1 MIDVVRIALKPVVR
15 RWVAAKIGAVDEVIR
30 PSAVTQ
36 VNVHGLDGDRILVIG
51 AGLAVG
57 WGVATQDEAVA
68 GGLARTLSDL
78 TGRGADIDVHAAP
91 TMTVDSIAGHLAQ
104 LTLRRYD
111 AIALFLG
118 SNESLALMS
127 EKTWRR
133 KLGAVITGV
142 LSAVPVATRVFV
154 VGIQPARSVDIFDS
168 ATGDI
173 PDRQAVA
180 LNAVSADLCRDIE
193 HAVFLPLGERTGTP
207 LNRDV
212 VADYAQWAEE
222 LSDAMFDPINLARAE
237 GEAALD
243 VADHADLERERQD
256 SVDALGIVDTSS
268 EDRFDRIVRMAQSLY
283 GTESAAFSV
292 IDRNRQWHKSR
303 VNIADEEVS
312 RMGSFCSIAIEDR
325 GPLVVLNALEDD
337 RVAASP
343 QVTGNPNIRFYAG
356 FPVESPDGS
365 RIGALCVFDP
375 TPRNAADVD
384 PSMLAQLAHLIE
396 AELRVKPT
404 FD

>member
-1 MIDVVRIALKPVVR
+1 LIDLVRVAMKPMVG
-15 RWVAAKIGAVDEVIR
+15 RWVASKIASVDEVIR
-30 PSAVTQ
+30 PSGATQ
-36 VNVHGLDGDRILVIG
+36 VNVYGLDSDRILMIG
-51 AGLAVG
+51 SGLAVG

-68 GGLARTLSDL
+68 GGLARSLADLS
-78 TGRGADIDVHAAP
+78 GRGADIDVQAAP
-91 TMTVDSIAGHLAQ
+91 TMTVDSVSGHLAQ

-118 SNESLALMS
+118 SNESLSLMS

-133 KLGAVITGV
+133 KLKALLTD
-142 LSAVPVATRVFV
+142 LLASVPAATRVFV

-173 PDRQAVA
+173 PDRQAAA
-180 LNAVSADLCRDIE
+180 LNAVSAALCETLDRAI
-193 HAVFLPLGERTGTP
+193 FLPLGERTGTP
-207 LNRDV
+207 GKRDV
-212 VADYAQWAEE
+212 VADYANWAEE
-222 LSDAMFDPINLARAE
+222 LSDAMFDPINIARAE
-237 GEAALD
+237 GEVALTATD
-243 VADHADLERERQD
+243 RSELERERQD
-256 SVDALGIVDTSS
+256 GVDALAIVDTAE

-292 IDRNRQWHKSR
+292 IDRDRQWHKSR
-303 VNIADEEVS
+303 ANVADSQVS
-312 RMGSFCSIAIEDR
+312 RVGSFCSITVEDR
-325 GPLVVLNALEDD
+325 GPMVVLNAIEDD
-337 RVAASP
+337 RVSGSP

-356 FPVESPDGS
+356 FPVESPNGT

-375 TPRNAADVD
+375 NPRLAEDVD
-384 PSMLAQLAHLIE
+384 PAMLAQLAHLIE